1 VTSLELFPIG
11 WRDVWQDSEEQKSVG
26 AVFTKPAIVNLILD
40 LAGYNPN
47 ESRLVDRTLMEP
59 SCGDGAFLHGAIS
72 RLIESERTHVGKVDW
87 RQEQLDVA
95 VCAVDINPRSVDTA
109 RVLVSRL
116 LGEAGCPKTRA
127 TALSQ
132 KWVIQTD
139 FLLEQWDRRFDFVVG
154 NPPYVRI
161 EDLPKQVLKRYRSE
175 FSTLSDRADLYIA
188 FFEQGLRLLSSCG
201 TLAYITANRFAKNT
215 YGAGLRKL
223 VSDTYRVR
231 YYVNLEHTQPF
242 LTDVS
247 AYPAIVVIDRE
258 KGGATRAGT
267 LADVETDTLSI
278 VRRQAFGRAG
288 KVIEHFG
295 TWFPNGE
302 PWATTSGKEHALLS
316 RLSATLPSLEE
327 SSSGTKVG
335 IGVAT
340 GADRVFVLKEK
351 HADIEESRQ
360 LPLLMASNVNNV
372 QLNWS
377 GRYLVNPFVDEGDG
391 RLVELSNY
399 PGLGN
404 YLEEHKEAVFRRH
417 VAKARPKAWYRTI
430 DRIWPSLVAQPK
442 LVIPDIQGSTVIG
455 YDEGH
460 YYPHHNLYWITSDS
474 WPLLALKTI
483 LRSSIVY
490 QQVRAYSVQMRGGSV
505 RFQAQTLRRIRLP
518 FLSDVSDP
526 FLERLAQISG
536 SANQTEI
543 DDVVAEVYLR
553 IN

>member
-1 VTSLELFPIG
+1 MTSLELFPIG
-11 WRDVWQDSEEQKSVG
+11 WRDVWQDSEEHTSVG

-47 ESRLVDRTLMEP
+47 ESRLADRTLMEP
-59 SCGDGAFLHGAIS
+59 SCGDGAFIHEVVS

-87 RQEQLDVA
+87 RQEQLDIA
-95 VCAVDINPRSVDTA
+95 VCAVDINPTSVDTA
-109 RVLVSRL
+109 RVLVSRVL
-116 LGEAGCPKTRA
+116 IEAGCPKTRA

-132 KWVIQTD
+132 KWVMQSD
-139 FLLEQWDRRFDFVVG
+139 FLLEEWDRRFDFVVG

-175 FSTLSDRADLYIA
+175 FSTLSDRADLYVA
-188 FFEQGLRLLSSCG
+188 FFEQGLRLLSRRG
-201 TLAYITANRFAKNT
+201 ALAYITANRFAKNT

-223 VSDTYRVR
+223 VSDNYRVR

-278 VRRQAFGRAG
+278 VRRQALGRAG
-288 KVIEHFG
+288 KVIEHFR

-302 PWATTSGKEHALLS
+302 PWTTTSGKEHALLS

-340 GADRVFVLKEK
+340 GADKVFVLKEK

-360 LPLLMASNVNNV
+360 LPLLMASNVSNDM
-372 QLNWS
+372 LHWS

-399 PGLGN
+399 PGLKK
-404 YLEEHKEAVFRRH
+404 YLEAHKEAVFRRH

-430 DRIWPSLVAQPK
+430 DRVWPNLVGQPK

-455 YDEGH
+455 YDEGN

-518 FLSDVSDP
+518 FLRDVSDTL
-526 FLERLAQISG
+526 LEQLAEISG
-536 SANQTEI
+536 SVNQTDI
-543 DDVVAEVYLR
+543 DDVVAEVYR
-553 IN
+553 VN